1 MKRTSAT
8 STTPESAASETG
20 GQPGGNVTILL
31 ADDHSLF
38 RKGLRHMLEL
48 EDDLKVV
55 GEARDG
61 AEARQLAQDLQPK
74 VALLDINMPV
84 LDGVETARELRQAFP
99 KMGILMLTMFAEEE
113 FVARAM
119 QAGANGYLLKDT
131 PYGQVVEA
139 VRAAA
144 RGEKVTGPGINLR
157 TPSV

>member
-1 MKRTSAT
+1 MKRTPAT
-8 STTPESAASETG
+8 STTSESAASETG

-131 PYGQVVEA
+131 PYGQVVE
-139 VRAAA
+139 
-144 RGEKVTGPGINLR
+144 KVTGPGINLR